1 MVQEVAQEVEE
12 EETVETMAVAVA
24 DEAGG
29 GGGWHL
35 AGKQTAF
42 PTGTTTRPLSMPEK
56 PAIRGRAYILSS
68 AAAISTYSPSSS
80 TFGKGA
86 SGPPAIFE
94 KMTRPLALTSNA
106 LMRGKRRRP
115 SDGVGRRLACQSFG
129 T

>member
-1 MVQEVAQEVEE
+1 
-12 EETVETMAVAVA
+12 
-24 DEAGG
+24 
-29 GGGWHL
+29 
-35 AGKQTAF
+35 
-42 PTGTTTRPLSMPEK
+42 MPEK